1 MASYDT
7 SYESQVHSTG
17 ADRPLRLSWSGII
30 GGTALGW
37 SIFSLL
43 SLIGAAIGFAK
54 FDPYSAQP
62 ASGLGAGS
70 GVFGIIALIA
80 SSFLGAFF
88 AVRIAGSRERN
99 DALFHGGICWALS
112 MLIGALL
119 AIGAARAL
127 PARLVAAQ
135 SPDARLPRRTSID
148 GRRGST
154 CRRRAS
160 RTI

>member
-62 ASGLGAGS
+62 ASG
-70 GVFGIIALIA
+70 FR
-80 SSFLGAFF
+80 F
-88 AVRIAGSRERN
+88 
-99 DALFHGGICWALS
+99 
-112 MLIGALL
+112 
-119 AIGAARAL
+119 RA
-127 PARLVAAQ
+127 
-135 SPDARLPRRTSID
+135 
-148 GRRGST
+148 
-154 CRRRAS
+154 
-160 RTI
+160 